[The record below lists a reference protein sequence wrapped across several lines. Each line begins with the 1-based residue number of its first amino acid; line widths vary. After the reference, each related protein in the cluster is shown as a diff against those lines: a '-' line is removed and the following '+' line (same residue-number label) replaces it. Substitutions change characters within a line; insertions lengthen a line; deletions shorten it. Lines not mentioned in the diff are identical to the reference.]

1 MSSNTTLS
9 THKYQAL
16 DSLRGIAALMVVFQH
31 FWEMNNPSD
40 ARLKPW
46 LFFCAGHEAVILF
59 FVLSGFV
66 LSHQL
71 RNFKLPQYPQFILR
85 RILRIYPAYYVA
97 LAFSATLLIYISH
110 YHPATLAQ
118 YGLTPWFYIWSRSN
132 FDTSMW
138 LSSLSLI
145 SHEGNS
151 LNVATWSLFYEM
163 WLSLVF
169 PLLIIYCIRSKWII
183 RLTILCSL
191 AIVSYYFWR
200 FGNFLDN
207 QWQSIIYYGW
217 YFIAGMYLY
226 HYNYRLKF
234 GASWLWLI
242 VGCALYF
249 SNYLLFGKIASRMF
263 HEILIAIGSCLIVI
277 NCLYFAPLKQLLN
290 ITLFRFY
297 GKISYSLYL
306 FHLPIIYALG
316 YLYLPHGSLLV
327 VKFLT
332 IILSTLIAWISYV
345 LIEQTFIKLA
355 KKYVN

>member
-1 MSSNTTLS
+1 MNNNVNSSA
-9 THKYQAL
+9 HKYQSL

-31 FWEMNNPSD
+31 FWEMSNPSD

-71 RNFKLPQYPQFILR
+71 RNFKFKQYPQFILR

-97 LAFSATLLIYISH
+97 LTFSAILLVYISR

-118 YGLTPWFYIWSRSN
+118 YGLTPWFYIWSRTS
-132 FDTSMW
+132 FDSSMW
-138 LSSLSLI
+138 IGSLSLI
-145 SHEGNS
+145 SHQGNS
-151 LNVATWSLFYEM
+151 LDVATWSLFYEM

-169 PLLIIYCIRSKWII
+169 PLLIFGFVRSNILLRII
-183 RLTILCSL
+183 SFGLIISL
-191 AIVSYYFWR
+191 SYYFWR
-200 FGNFLDN
+200 YGNLLDN
-207 QWQSIIYYGW
+207 QWQSIVYYSW
-217 YFIAGMYLY
+217 YFICGMYLY
-226 HYNYRLKF
+226 HYHQRLKF
-234 GASWLWLI
+234 SASWLGLLI
-242 VGCALYF
+242 GCALYF
-249 SNYLLFGKIASRMF
+249 SNYLLFGKIASRMS
-263 HEILIAIGSCLIVI
+263 HETLIACGSCLIMV

-327 VKFLT
+327 LKILT
-332 IILSTLIAWISYV
+332 IILSTLIAWVSYLV
-345 LIEQTFIKLA
+345 IEQNFIKLA